1 MTLPIVESILR
12 GALRPNHIRETVS
25 AEKQSLLMRQLR
37 LAPERGNL
45 KELEKDIINAL
56 GDLTS
61 VTTIYEEG
69 KCLKKAIAGLNKS
82 NNSASYTRVYK
93 SVLAGFMIEPPIT
106 SPTLRLYK
114 TFLFLEKEHTIW
126 TLVDLHTIM
135 KDDSY
140 IRPEIKKLLNSI
152 NGYCR
157 EANAWNEDMSS
168 EKALIQ
174 NMLTELYFS
183 LIQSFAPIL
192 YNQEEIGF
200 DDDLENFVYQWKG
213 KFPEKTEL
221 EDYQEKVDRIKKD
234 NIAIRENQQMED
246 SSDSLRSTEQKKEHT
261 LTKAE
266 KFLQDTSQYE
276 FLKMPKI
283 VALDSNHEDVRKRK
297 ALKLIEIM
305 MENTAHAAA
314 MLDYLGLYKWIKDKY
329 ETKFTLIAYDQFCSK
344 VVMGKEGTP
353 FKNYR
358 LSLNYEKDNFRKYH
372 GHEYVERVKE
382 EYQAVLNQTSL

>member
-45 KELEKDIINAL
+45 KDLEKDIINAL

-69 KCLKKAIAGLNKS
+69 KCLKKAIAGLNRS
-82 NNSASYTRVYK
+82 YHSASYTRVHK
-93 SVLAGFMIEPPIT
+93 SVLSGFMIEPPIS
-106 SPTLRLYK
+106 SPTLKLYK
-114 TFLFLEKEHTIW
+114 TILFLEKEHTIW

-140 IRPEIKKLLNSI
+140 IRPEIKKLLSSI

-174 NMLTELYFS
+174 NLLTELYFS

>member
-37 LAPERGNL
+37 LATERGNL

-114 TFLFLEKEHTIW
+114 TILFLEKEHTIW

-246 SSDSLRSTEQKKEHT
+246 SSDSLR
-261 LTKAE
+261 LT
-266 KFLQDTSQYE
+266 
-276 FLKMPKI
+276 
-283 VALDSNHEDVRKRK
+283 R
-297 ALKLIEIM
+297 
-305 MENTAHAAA
+305 
-314 MLDYLGLYKWIKDKY
+314 
-329 ETKFTLIAYDQFCSK
+329 
-344 VVMGKEGTP
+344 
-353 FKNYR
+353 
-358 LSLNYEKDNFRKYH
+358 
-372 GHEYVERVKE
+372 
-382 EYQAVLNQTSL
+382 

>member
-61 VTTIYEEG
+61 VTTIYEES

-82 NNSASYTRVYK
+82 NNSASYTRVHK
-93 SVLAGFMIEPPIT
+93 SVLSGFMIEPPIS

-114 TFLFLEKEHTIW
+114 TILFLEKVHTIW

-135 KDDSY
+135 KDDRY
-140 IRPEIKKLLNSI
+140 IRPEIKKLLSSI

-157 EANAWNEDMSS
+157 DVNAWNDDMSS
-168 EKALIQ
+168 EKALMQ

-221 EDYQEKVDRIKKD
+221 DDYQEKVDRLKKD
-234 NIAIRENQQMED
+234 YAAICENQQMED
-246 SSDSLRSTEQKKEHT
+246 SSYSLSKQKEHT

-283 VALDSNHEDVRKRK
+283 VALDSDHEDVRKRK

-305 MENTAHAAA
+305 LENTAHAAA

-329 ETKFTLIAYDQFCSK
+329 ETKFTLIAYDQFCTK
-344 VVMGKEGTP
+344 VVMRMEGLA

-358 LSLNYEKDNFRKYH
+358 LSLNSEKDNFRKYH

-382 EYQAVLNQTSL
+382 EYQTVLNQTSL